1 MAFTFAGQLLD
12 LGPEC
17 VQVLIVLQELHVGT
31 VGLGGQAVQLRVVY
45 LISNTWK
52 NEKITVV
59 KQYF

>member
-12 LGPEC
+12 LRPEC
-17 VQVLIVLQELHVGT
+17 VQVLIVLQQLHVGT

-59 KQYF
+59 